1 MTKKLLFALYIILL
15 AVMAGA
21 TIVEKAKGTEYAG
34 SHIYGSWWF
43 VLLWALLA
51 GVGILWIIKSK
62 VRRWPVVAIHASLVL
77 ILQGALI
84 THLTAEKGMVHL
96 RIGQS
101 TRQYIVTDDPHQ
113 MVEKE
118 LPFTLQLDTFMVLF
132 HEGTAA
138 EADYV
143 SAVTL
148 TDGNEERH
156 DTISMNNI
164 LRHRHIRLYQ
174 SSYDTDGR
182 GSILALNTD
191 PWGVSVT
198 YIGYGLLFFSLIYM
212 LIDPK
217 GSFRQLLRHP
227 ALKRGVLALLMLTGW
242 GVAVQAATPTLSPS
256 TAEKFGRLLVN
267 YNDRI
272 CPLQT
277 YAIDFT
283 KKLTGRKSYQGLSA
297 EQVLSGW
304 LFYYDQWSNE
314 PCIKVKGN
322 ELNQRIGTNGY
333 ASLNDFFDNT
343 TGYIIGPLIQE
354 YYQGNSDAL
363 HQQANKTDEKLQLIM
378 TLRQGLSLRVL
389 PYTDGQGRTVWYSP
403 ADSIPDTVEA
413 EHKKYITEVF
423 PRMYQDVV
431 AGNDQRVNVFLDK
444 MLVYQQQNGGRSLP
458 SETRVKAERMYNTI
472 PFATVL
478 FMVCLTMGFLTLGY
492 FMWRLTRGHDE
503 NSRIANTTDCTEEG
517 GLQIRHNNSSRIP
530 NPAEHKGHRS
540 KRNNWVMW
548 LSMAVMVLAFLA
560 LTWCLA
566 LRWMVRGTVPMGNG
580 YETML
585 LMAWLILLVSL
596 LTCRW
601 FRIVITFGYLLAGF
615 FLLVAHIS
623 NMDPQITHL
632 MPVLQSPLLSIH
644 VSVIM
649 MAYALLSLTFLCG
662 IVAVILR
669 MMNRRRPA
677 LLHEQLEALS
687 VLSRLFLYPALTAL
701 GMGIFIGAI
710 WANVSW
716 GEYWSWDP
724 KETWAL
730 ITFMVYAVAA
740 HRRSVPAMRRPMS
753 YHVYMIF
760 AFLSILM
767 TYFGVNYLL
776 GGMHSYA

>member
-1 MTKKLLFALYIILL
+1 MRRTLAFLYIVLL
-15 AVMAGA
+15 AVMGA
-21 TIVEKAKGTEYAG
+21 ATFVEKVKGTEYVG

-43 VLLWALLA
+43 VLLWALLTA
-51 GVGILWIIKSK
+51 FGILWFVKSK
-62 VRRWPVVAIHASLVL
+62 VRRWPVVTLHLSLVM
-77 ILQGALI
+77 ILLGALL
-84 THLTAEKGMVHL
+84 THLTAEKGVVHL
-96 RIGQS
+96 RIGQP
-101 TRQYIVTDDPHQ
+101 TRHYIMTDNPHR

-138 EADYV
+138 EADYASV
-143 SAVTL
+143 VTL
-148 TDGNEERH
+148 TDGNEEQH

-164 LRHRHIRLYQ
+164 LRKHHIRLYQ
-174 SSYDTDGR
+174 SSYDSDGR

-191 PWGVSVT
+191 PWGVPVT
-198 YIGYGLLFFSLIYM
+198 YTGYGLLFFSLIYM

-227 ALKRGVLALLMLTGW
+227 MLKRGVLALLMMTGW
-242 GVAVQAATPTLSPS
+242 GVAVKATPPTLPPS
-256 TAEKFGRLLVN
+256 TAEKFGHLLMN

-272 CPLQT
+272 CPIQT

-297 EQVLSGW
+297 EQVLTGW
-304 LFYYDQWSNE
+304 LFYYDQWSGE
-314 PCIKVKGN
+314 PCIKVKGG
-322 ELNQRIGTNGY
+322 ELNRHMGTDGY

-343 TGYIIGPLIQE
+343 TGYKIGPLIQD

-363 HQQANKTDEKLQLIM
+363 HQQANKVDEKLQLIM

-389 PYTDGQGRTVWYSP
+389 PYSDEQGTTVWYSP

-423 PRMYQDVV
+423 PRMYQDVM
-431 AGNDQRVNVFLDK
+431 AGHDERVNVYLDK
-444 MLVYQQQNGGRSLP
+444 MLVYQQQNSGRSLP
-458 SETRVKAERMYNTI
+458 DKTRVRAERMYNAI
-472 PFATVL
+472 PFATIL

-492 FMWRLTRGHDE
+492 FMWRLTRRKEDCGTPIRHE
-503 NSRIANTTDCTEEG
+503 GISRITNPTE
-517 GLQIRHNNSSRIP
+517 R
-530 NPAEHKGHRS
+530 KS
-540 KRNNWVMW
+540 KAVSW
-548 LSMAVMVLAFLA
+548 LSITVMALAFLA

-566 LRWMVRGTVPMGNG
+566 LRWIIRGTVPMGNG

-585 LMAWLILLVSL
+585 FMAWLILLVSM

-601 FRIVITFGYLLAGF
+601 FRIVITFGFLLAGF

-649 MAYALLSLTFLCG
+649 MAYALLALTFLCG
-662 IVAVILR
+662 VVAVILR
-669 MMNRRRPA
+669 VINRRQPT
-677 LLHEQLEALS
+677 LLHEQLEALY
-687 VLSRLFLYPALTAL
+687 VLSRLFLYPALTTL
-701 GMGIFIGAI
+701 GLGIFIGAI
-710 WANVSW
+710 WANISW

-730 ITFMVYAVAA
+730 ITFMIYAVAA
-740 HRRSVPAMRRPMS
+740 HHRSVPAMRRPMS
-753 YHVYMIF
+753 YHVYMVF